1 MGKTMV
7 VGVAGFFGHARRKT
21 EGEGFEGSRRQLHVR
36 IGERAVVIDFPR
48 KSPNS
53 PVDEKKH
60 PKLSMRTQCKL
71 PGLAP

>member
-36 IGERAVVIDFPR
+36 IGERAVLIDFPTK
-48 KSPNS
+48 KS
-53 PVDEKKH
+53 K
-60 PKLSMRTQCKL
+60 Q
-71 PGLAP
+71 PGR